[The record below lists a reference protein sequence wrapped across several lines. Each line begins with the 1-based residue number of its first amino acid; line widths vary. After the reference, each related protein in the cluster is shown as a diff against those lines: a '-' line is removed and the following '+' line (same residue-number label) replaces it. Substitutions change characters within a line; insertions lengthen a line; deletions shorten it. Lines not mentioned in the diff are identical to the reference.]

1 MNTIRLLII
10 DDSEI
15 HLIGLKSILSA
26 YPDMLIVGEAHTK
39 SEAFEI
45 LKKVQTDILLLDI
58 SLETEM
64 DGFEVARFVDK
75 HYPEIRV
82 IILSHYKKIEYIIT
96 ALREHVRA
104 YLAKD
109 TKTDEL
115 LQAIRSVYTGCGVFF
130 GDSIAYRSLLE
141 AFGNEKNLAYGK
153 PYELTEREIQVI
165 ELLAQGYSSKE
176 IGRILQIDRN
186 TVESHKERIKNKL
199 ALNNMIEIVVFA
211 LKKKIITGDWYDRP
225 LKP

>member
-1 MNTIRLLII
+1 MNTIQLLLV

-26 YPDMLIVGEAHTK
+26 YPDMQVVGEAHSK
-39 SEAFEI
+39 EEALEA
-45 LKKVQTDILLLDI
+45 LKAVQPDILLLDI
-58 SLETEM
+58 SLETET
-64 DGFEVARFVDK
+64 DGFDIARFVGNR
-75 HYPEIRV
+75 YPQIRV

-96 ALREHVRA
+96 ALRAHVRA

-109 TKTDEL
+109 TKADEL

-130 GDSIAYRSLLE
+130 GDSIAYQSLLQ
-141 AFGNEKNLAYGK
+141 AFGNERNLVAGK

-165 ELLAQGYSSKE
+165 ELLAKGYSSKE
-176 IGRILQIDRN
+176 IGQILHIDRN

-199 ALNNMIEIVVFA
+199 GFNNMIEIVVFA
-211 LKKKIITGDWYDRP
+211 LKKKIITGDRIQP
-225 LKP
+225 